1 MCGLPEGVVPIKER
15 GPELTSG
22 GDVLAAHIRALQSAA
37 RGDPAAWRHPDVV
50 YPPDLDPNAVKAMGF
65 DPDIERAKRDL
76 QASLRGDDRWRHP
89 DLYAENIYPDAAG
102 QPSIQSLVVKDIEE
116 REEHGIRT
124 YGRAI
129 YADTPND
136 PVEGG
141 PVGQAYREAL
151 DLVIYLRWFIERHGI
166 EL

>member
-1 MCGLPEGVVPIKER
+1 VNGPREPMCGRPPYDAVER
-15 GPELTSG
+15 INS
-22 GDVLAAHIRALQSAA
+22 
-37 RGDPAAWRHPDVV
+37 
-50 YPPDLDPNAVKAMGF
+50 
-65 DPDIERAKRDL
+65 AKRAL

-89 DLYAENIYPDAAG
+89 DLYDETEVAEE
-102 QPSIQSLVVKDIEE
+102 QPSIQSLVIKDIEE
-116 REEHGIRT
+116 REEHGIST

-141 PVGQAYREAL
+141 PIGQAYREAL

>member
-1 MCGLPEGVVPIKER
+1 MCGPPTDTEPDHTPETFREV
-15 GPELTSG
+15 
-22 GDVLAAHIRALQSAA
+22 
-37 RGDPAAWRHPDVV
+37 
-50 YPPDLDPNAVKAMGF
+50 
-65 DPDIERAKRDL
+65 IEHHKREL
-76 QASLRGDDRWRHP
+76 QAAIRGDDKWRHP
-89 DLYAENIYPDAAG
+89 DLYDP
-102 QPSIQSLVVKDIEE
+102 PSDDGEPTIQHLVIEDIQE
-116 REEHGIRT
+116 RERHGIRT

-141 PVGQAYREAL
+141 PIGQAYREAL

>member
-1 MCGLPEGVVPIKER
+1 VSESREPMCGLPVGVVPIEK
-15 GPELTSG
+15 
-22 GDVLAAHIRALQSAA
+22 Q
-37 RGDPAAWRHPDVV
+37 
-50 YPPDLDPNAVKAMGF
+50 
-65 DPDIERAKRDL
+65 IEQAKRDL
-76 QASLRGDDRWRHP
+76 QAVVRGDDMWRHP
-89 DLYAENIYPDAAG
+89 DIYSDEQDLVWIERHRAHNERHADDGKPT
-102 QPSIQSLVVKDIEE
+102 IQSLVIKDIEE

-141 PVGQAYREAL
+141 PIGQAYREIL
-151 DLVIYLRWFIERHGI
+151 DLTIYIRWFIERHGI